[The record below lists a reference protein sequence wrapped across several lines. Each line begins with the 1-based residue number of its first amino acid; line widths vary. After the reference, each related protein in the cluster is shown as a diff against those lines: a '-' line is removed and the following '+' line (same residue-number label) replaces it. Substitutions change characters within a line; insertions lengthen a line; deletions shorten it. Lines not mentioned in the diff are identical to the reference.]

1 LGEIA
6 EQEETYISKQDE
18 PKMSSHESCQKNEI
32 LSFAEEVTFPKNTT
46 QAF

>member
-1 LGEIA
+1 LGEIP

-18 PKMSSHESCQKNEI
+18 SKMSSHESCQENEM

-46 QAF
+46 KTF